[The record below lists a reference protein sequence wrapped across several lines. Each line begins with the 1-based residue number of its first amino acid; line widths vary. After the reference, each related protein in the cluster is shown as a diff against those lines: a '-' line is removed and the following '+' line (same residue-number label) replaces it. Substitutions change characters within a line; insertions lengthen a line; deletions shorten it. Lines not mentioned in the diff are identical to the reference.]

1 MQPGSGAGRLLQI
14 THYYVSNNA
23 FSVCEFVY
31 SRRNQTNHQNERDH
45 KVRKLEEVL
54 FRATTADYITEK
66 MIPNGRR
73 KIKMAG
79 KN

>member
-1 MQPGSGAGRLLQI
+1 
-14 THYYVSNNA
+14 
-23 FSVCEFVY
+23 
-31 SRRNQTNHQNERDH
+31 
-45 KVRKLEEVL
+45 VRKLEEVL